1 MKITICGKG
10 GCGKSTVTSLLAK
23 EFARMGKTVLVVDSD
38 ESNFGLHRQLGVEL
52 PRDYTEYFGGKDK
65 AFKKMMAGE
74 ILDTVKLSA
83 FAKKFFSQ
91 AFTISEIP
99 QEYVA
104 KKDGVMLISSGKI
117 HRANEGC
124 ACTMN
129 KILEQF
135 VDHLTLSQDEIA
147 LLDTEAGV
155 EHFGRGVDNSVDQIL
170 MVVDPSFESLELT
183 RKIYDLGQS
192 IGKPVHF
199 VLNKVNNQN
208 LSTMQKLVCDP
219 DKILA
224 VLPSDPEISESGLLG
239 QELTMENTPIQHLA
253 AALLKRS
260 DSRGRR
266 IPQSIF
272 GGSRGSRTYCRPVLA
287 VLRKRHAGNGPVCH
301 LAGREPASVWRQS
314 DRKKRAVRN
323 PILGVRQAILRY
335 FVPRQYR

>member
-10 GCGKSTVTSLLAK
+10 GCEKSTVTSLLAK
-23 EFARMGKTVLVVDSD
+23 ECARMGKAVLVVDSD

-52 PRDYTEYFGGKDK
+52 PRDFTEYFGGKDK

-83 FAKKFFSQ
+83 FAEKFFSQ

-170 MVVDPSFESLELT
+170 MVVVPSFESLELT
-183 RKIYDLGQS
+183 QKIYDLGQS

-199 VLNKVNNQN
+199 VLNKVNDQD
-208 LSTMQKLVCDP
+208 LPTMQKLVCDP

-239 QELTMENTPIQHLA
+239 RELTMENTPIQHLA

-260 DSRGRR
+260 SY
-266 IPQSIF
+266 
-272 GGSRGSRTYCRPVLA
+272 GGA
-287 VLRKRHAGNGPVCH
+287 ENNA
-301 LAGREPASVWRQS
+301 
-314 DRKKRAVRN
+314 
-323 PILGVRQAILRY
+323 
-335 FVPRQYR
+335 

>member
-52 PRDYTEYFGGKDK
+52 TEYFGGKDK

-183 RKIYDLGQS
+183 RKNYDLGQS

-260 DSRGRR
+260 SY
-266 IPQSIF
+266 
-272 GGSRGSRTYCRPVLA
+272 GGA
-287 VLRKRHAGNGPVCH
+287 ENNA
-301 LAGREPASVWRQS
+301 
-314 DRKKRAVRN
+314 
-323 PILGVRQAILRY
+323 
-335 FVPRQYR
+335 

>member
-1 MKITICGKG
+1 
-10 GCGKSTVTSLLAK
+10 
-23 EFARMGKTVLVVDSD
+23 MGKTVLVVDSD
-38 ESNFGLHRQLGVEL
+38 ESNFGLHRQLGVDL
-52 PRDYTEYFGGKDK
+52 PRDFTEYFGGKDK

-83 FAKKFFSQ
+83 FAEKFFSQ

-170 MVVDPSFESLELT
+170 MVVDPSFESL
-183 RKIYDLGQS
+183 
-192 IGKPVHF
+192 HF
-199 VLNKVNNQN
+199 VLNKVNDQN

-239 QELTMENTPIQHLA
+239 RELTMENTPIQHLA
-253 AALLKRS
+253 AVLLKRS
-260 DSRGRR
+260 
-266 IPQSIF
+266 PY
-272 GGSRGSRTYCRPVLA
+272 GGA
-287 VLRKRHAGNGPVCH
+287 ENNA
-301 LAGREPASVWRQS
+301 
-314 DRKKRAVRN
+314 
-323 PILGVRQAILRY
+323 
-335 FVPRQYR
+335 

>member
-1 MKITICGKG
+1 MGLDDCVEFTGRASDQQMLEYLNTADVCVNSDKYNSMND
-10 GCGKSTVTSLLAK
+10 KS
-23 EFARMGKTVLVVDSD
+23 
-38 ESNFGLHRQLGVEL
+38 
-52 PRDYTEYFGGKDK
+52 
-65 AFKKMMAGE
+65 
-74 ILDTVKLSA
+74 
-83 FAKKFFSQ
+83 
-91 AFTISEIP
+91 
-99 QEYVA
+99 
-104 KKDGVMLISSGKI
+104 
-117 HRANEGC
+117 
-124 ACTMN
+124 TMN

-260 DSRGRR
+260 SY
-266 IPQSIF
+266 
-272 GGSRGSRTYCRPVLA
+272 GGA
-287 VLRKRHAGNGPVCH
+287 ENNA
-301 LAGREPASVWRQS
+301 
-314 DRKKRAVRN
+314 
-323 PILGVRQAILRY
+323 
-335 FVPRQYR
+335 

>member
-52 PRDYTEYFGGKDK
+52 PRDFTEYFGGKDK

-83 FAKKFFSQ
+83 FANKFFSQ

-129 KILEQF
+129 K
-135 VDHLTLSQDEIA
+135 
-147 LLDTEAGV
+147 
-155 EHFGRGVDNSVDQIL
+155 IL

-260 DSRGRR
+260 SY
-266 IPQSIF
+266 
-272 GGSRGSRTYCRPVLA
+272 GGA
-287 VLRKRHAGNGPVCH
+287 ENNA
-301 LAGREPASVWRQS
+301 
-314 DRKKRAVRN
+314 
-323 PILGVRQAILRY
+323 
-335 FVPRQYR
+335 

>member
-38 ESNFGLHRQLGVEL
+38 ESNFGLHRQLGLEL
-52 PRDYTEYFGGKDK
+52 PRDFTE
-65 AFKKMMAGE
+65 
-74 ILDTVKLSA
+74 
-83 FAKKFFSQ
+83 KFFSQ

-199 VLNKVNNQN
+199 VLNNVNNQN
-208 LSTMQKLVCDP
+208 LSMMQKLVCDP

-260 DSRGRR
+260 SY
-266 IPQSIF
+266 
-272 GGSRGSRTYCRPVLA
+272 GGA
-287 VLRKRHAGNGPVCH
+287 ENNA
-301 LAGREPASVWRQS
+301 
-314 DRKKRAVRN
+314 
-323 PILGVRQAILRY
+323 
-335 FVPRQYR
+335 

>member
-1 MKITICGKG
+1 MT
-10 GCGKSTVTSLLAK
+10 
-23 EFARMGKTVLVVDSD
+23 
-38 ESNFGLHRQLGVEL
+38 
-52 PRDYTEYFGGKDK
+52 
-65 AFKKMMAGE
+65 
-74 ILDTVKLSA
+74 
-83 FAKKFFSQ
+83 
-91 AFTISEIP
+91 
-99 QEYVA
+99 

-183 RKIYDLGQS
+183 QKIYDLGQS

-199 VLNKVNNQN
+199 VLNKVNDQN

-239 QELTMENTPIQHLA
+239 RELTMENTPIQHLA

-260 DSRGRR
+260 SY
-266 IPQSIF
+266 
-272 GGSRGSRTYCRPVLA
+272 GGA
-287 VLRKRHAGNGPVCH
+287 ENNA
-301 LAGREPASVWRQS
+301 
-314 DRKKRAVRN
+314 
-323 PILGVRQAILRY
+323 
-335 FVPRQYR
+335 

>member
-1 MKITICGKG
+1 MKALKKQAHDMGLDDCVEFTGRASDQQMLEYLNTADVCVNSDKYNSMND
-10 GCGKSTVTSLLAK
+10 KS
-23 EFARMGKTVLVVDSD
+23 
-38 ESNFGLHRQLGVEL
+38 
-52 PRDYTEYFGGKDK
+52 
-65 AFKKMMAGE
+65 
-74 ILDTVKLSA
+74 
-83 FAKKFFSQ
+83 
-91 AFTISEIP
+91 
-99 QEYVA
+99 
-104 KKDGVMLISSGKI
+104 
-117 HRANEGC
+117 
-124 ACTMN
+124 TMN

-260 DSRGRR
+260 SY
-266 IPQSIF
+266 
-272 GGSRGSRTYCRPVLA
+272 GGA
-287 VLRKRHAGNGPVCH
+287 ENNA
-301 LAGREPASVWRQS
+301 
-314 DRKKRAVRN
+314 
-323 PILGVRQAILRY
+323 
-335 FVPRQYR
+335 